1 MSYPKV
7 HIRNHTARKYAVHCQ
22 LKAMR
27 KQVIAKMF
35 RFAGAVDLDKI
46 LIYDLAEENDLYRML
61 YKNKVVEL
69 ERLYDDLVEK
79 YGKTASNQ

>member
-1 MSYPKV
+1 MAYPKV
-7 HIRNHTARKYAVHCQ
+7 HIRNYAARRFAAQSQ

-27 KQVIAKMF
+27 KEVIAKMF
-35 RFAGAVDLDKI
+35 RFAGAIGLDKNK
-46 LIYDLAEENDLYRML
+46 IYDLAEENDLYRML
-61 YKNKVVEL
+61 YKNKVVDL